1 MIYEMTKQNE
11 RHKTGKNTKEEM
23 EQSETAST
31 NDRKVAT
38 GLNLLAEVSTLAWNL
53 VLPIV
58 GGVLLG
64 EYLDK
69 RTGNDFQWTISLLVL
84 GVLIAFGNLYN
95 LYNEHGR
102 QTKSKEDDQSGD
114 EVVDDQEK

>member
-1 MIYEMTKQNE
+1 MIKPEEQQQTGNYTKA
-11 RHKTGKNTKEEM
+11 EM
-23 EQSETAST
+23 EHAETPNT
-31 NDRKVAT
+31 NDQKIST

-64 EYLDK
+64 EYLDN
-69 RTGNDFQWTISLLVL
+69 RTGSDFQWTISLLAL

-95 LYNEHGR
+95 LYIQHGHPSH
-102 QTKSKEDDQSGD
+102 SKEGDLSGE